1 MFTIDL
7 TSRTPIYEQI
17 YFKIIE
23 LVIKGSL
30 KENDQIPSVRSLAKD
45 TGVNPNTV
53 SKAYQ
58 ELERNG
64 IIYSLT
70 GRGSFIAKIDNNL
83 IKEFILSDFD
93 ISARKAMT
101 NGANTYELKER
112 IDKIYDDIKGE
123 KNND

>member
-101 NGANTYELKER
+101 NGANTDELKER

>member
-30 KENDQIPSVRSLAKD
+30 KENDQIPSVRNFAKES
-45 TGVNPNTV
+45 GINPNTV
-53 SKAYQ
+53 AKAYQ

-70 GRGSFIAKIDNNL
+70 GRGSFIAKINREI

-93 ISARKAMT
+93 SSVHQALT
-101 NGANTYELKER
+101 NGAEPDELKER
-112 IDKIYDDIKGE
+112 INRIYNDIKGE
-123 KNND
+123 K